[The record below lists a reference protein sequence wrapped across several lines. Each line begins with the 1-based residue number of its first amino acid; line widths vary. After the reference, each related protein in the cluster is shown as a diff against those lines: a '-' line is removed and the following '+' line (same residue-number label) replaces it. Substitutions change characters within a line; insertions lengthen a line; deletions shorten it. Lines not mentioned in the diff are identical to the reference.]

1 MKIERINELF
11 ARYAE
16 QLLRVRWWTLGA
28 FVLVLI
34 LSVIGMNRMVKETSF
49 DDYFIED
56 DPMLVKT
63 EEFKSHFGNDYYVGV
78 LTQCENHF
86 TKANLTTL
94 RALSNELL
102 DSLSYADKV
111 TSLTDIEFMVGSE
124 DGMTI
129 EQIVPDEIPDDGTA
143 AMDSIRARAYSKP
156 HVARK
161 LISEKGDLSW
171 IMVKLRTFPKDS
183 VWKKTSTVAPD
194 IITGQEVERIIKKPE
209 YASLHPKGTGMP
221 YVTNCKTVYIG
232 QEMSRLMMIATL
244 ICMVVMLCMT
254 RSLRGVIAPIISV
267 IGGLFITYGI
277 AGYTQM
283 YVDSTVLM
291 IPTILSFAVAI
302 AYNIHIFSYFRGRMR
317 IHGERRKAVV
327 ETIKEIG
334 WSVFF
339 CGFTTLVSLL
349 SFLVIPIRP
358 MHCVGIISS
367 MSVLFVLLTSL
378 IVTPVLLSFGKNKRP
393 IEGFTEDSD
402 TRWTKAMVTLSDKVL
417 RNPKKIG
424 YSFLFICLLLCIG
437 LWKIEA
443 AFDIER
449 TMGTKVDYVKEVM
462 DVGRSELGSLYSY
475 DLIVELPNDDEA
487 KEPANLQ
494 HLDKLQQKVNGYDL
508 TKRTT
513 SILDI
518 LKDLNQTLNDGD
530 SAFYR
535 IPDTEEEVAQMI
547 LLYENAGGTESE
559 YWVDYDYRRL
569 RLMVEISDFNSA
581 QVEQEMA
588 RIQADAEQ
596 LFPGAK
602 ITTVG
607 NIPQYVEQLFP
618 GAKITTVG
626 NIPQYVT
633 MMQYLVRGQM
643 LSFVISI
650 LIIGIIL
657 MIAFQSIRV
666 GLIGLIPNMMPAVF
680 VGGYMGWMGIPLDM
694 MTATLLPMMLGMAV
708 DDTIHFINHS
718 KLEYDRTQNYQ
729 TAIRRTFRVVGVAI
743 VITSIITSAVF
754 ASFCTSACT
763 MCLNFGLMAIIGIL
777 SALAADLLVTPI
789 LVNKCKVFGK
799 K

>member
-1 MKIERINELF
+1 MKIEKINELF
-11 ARYAE
+11 GRYAE
-16 QLLRVRWWTLGA
+16 QLLRVRWLTLAA
-28 FVLVLI
+28 FAIVIV
-34 LSVIGMNRMVKETSF
+34 LSVVGMKRMVKETSF

-63 EEFKSHFGNDYYVGV
+63 DEFKSHFGNDYYVGI
-78 LTQCENHF
+78 LTQCDNHF
-86 TKANLTTL
+86 TKQNLTTL

-111 TSLTDIEFMVGSE
+111 TSLTDIEFMVGSDE
-124 DGMTI
+124 GMTI
-129 EQIVPDEIPDDGTA
+129 EQIVPDEIPDDGTPE
-143 AMDSIRARAYSKP
+143 MDSIRARAYSKP

-161 LISEKGDLSW
+161 LISKDGQLSW
-171 IMVKLRTFPKDS
+171 IMLKLRAFPKDS

-194 IITGQEVERIIKKPE
+194 IITGEEVERIIKKPQ

-221 YVTNCKTVYIG
+221 YVTHCKTVYIG
-232 QEMSRLMMIATL
+232 KEMGRLMMIATL
-244 ICMVVMLCMT
+244 ICIVVMLCMT

-277 AGYTQM
+277 AGFTQM

-317 IHGERRKAVV
+317 IHGERRKAIV

-378 IVTPVLLSFGKNKRP
+378 IITPVLLSFGKNQRP
-393 IEGFTEDSD
+393 IDGFTEDSD

-424 YSFLFICLLLCIG
+424 YSFLVICILLCVG

-449 TMGTKVDYVKEVM
+449 TMGAKVDYVKEVM

-487 KEPANLQ
+487 KAPLNLQ
-494 HLDKLQQKVNGYDL
+494 QLDKLQHKVDGYDL
-508 TKRTT
+508 TKRST

-518 LKDLNQTLNDGD
+518 LKDLNQTLNNGD
-530 SAFYR
+530 TAFYR

-569 RLMVEISDFNSA
+569 RLMIEISDFNSA
-581 QVEQEMA
+581 QVERELA

-596 LFPGAK
+596 LFPEAK
-602 ITTVG
+602 IIV
-607 NIPQYVEQLFP
+607 
-618 GAKITTVG
+618 VG

-650 LIIGIIL
+650 LIIGVIL

-666 GLIGLIPNMMPAVF
+666 GLIGLVPNMMPAVF
-680 VGGYMGWMGIPLDM
+680 VGGYMGWAGIPLDM

-718 KLEYDRTQNYQ
+718 KLEFDRTRNYQ

-754 ASFCTSACT
+754 ASFCSSACT

-799 K
+799 CKN

>member
-1 MKIERINELF
+1 MKIERINEWF
-11 ARYAE
+11 GRYADR
-16 QLLRVRWWTLGA
+16 LLRVRWWTLGA
-28 FVLVLI
+28 FVLLMI
-34 LSVIGMNRMVKETSF
+34 LSVVGMKRMVKETSF

-78 LTQCENHF
+78 LTHCDNHF
-86 TKANLTTL
+86 TKKNLTTL
-94 RALSNELL
+94 RALSDELL

-111 TSLTDIEFMVGSE
+111 TSLTDIEFMVGSD

-129 EQIVPDEIPDDGTA
+129 EQIVPDDIPEEGSA
-143 AMDSIRARAYSKP
+143 AMDSIKARAYSKP

-161 LISEKGDLSW
+161 LISPKGDLSW
-171 IMVKLRTFPKDS
+171 IMIKLRAFPKDS

-194 IITGQEVERIIKKPE
+194 IITGEEVERIINKPK

-221 YVTNCKTVYIG
+221 YVTHCKTVYIG
-232 QEMSRLMMIATL
+232 KEMGRLMMIATL
-244 ICMVVMLCMT
+244 ICMVVMLFMT
-254 RSLRGVIAPIISV
+254 RSLRGIIAPIISV
-267 IGGLFITYGI
+267 VGGLFTTYGI
-277 AGYTQM
+277 AGFTQM

-291 IPTILSFAVAI
+291 IPTILAFAVAI
-302 AYNIHIFSYFRGRMR
+302 AYNIHIFSYFSGRMR
-317 IHGERRKAVV
+317 IHGERCKAIV
-327 ETIKEIG
+327 ETIREIG

-367 MSVLFVLLTSL
+367 MSVFFVLITSL
-378 IVTPVLLSFGKNKRP
+378 VVTPVLLSFGKNKRP

-402 TRWTKAMVTLSDKVL
+402 TRWTRLMVMLSDKVL
-417 RNPKKIG
+417 RNPKKTG
-424 YSFLFICLLLCIG
+424 YSFLAVCILLCIG

-449 TMGTKVDYVKEVM
+449 TMGLKVDYVKEVM
-462 DVGRSELGSLYSY
+462 EVGHSKLGSLYSY
-475 DLIVELPNDDEA
+475 DLIVELPENDMA
-487 KEPANLQ
+487 KEPEYLKRLDELQ
-494 HLDKLQQKVNGYDL
+494 TKVNGYDL
-508 TKRTT
+508 TKRST

-518 LKDLNQTLNDGD
+518 LKDLNQTLNNGD
-530 SAFYR
+530 TAFYR
-535 IPDTEEEVAQMI
+535 IPDTEEEVAQMF

-559 YWVDYDYRRL
+559 YWMDYDYRRL
-569 RLMVEISDFNSA
+569 RLMVEISEFNSA
-581 QVEQEMA
+581 HVERELS
-588 RIQADAEQ
+588 RIQNDAE
-596 LFPGAK
+596 K
-602 ITTVG
+602 
-607 NIPQYVEQLFP
+607 LFP

-650 LIIGIIL
+650 LIIGVIL

-666 GLIGLIPNMMPAVF
+666 GLIGLIPNMMPAIF
-680 VGGYMGWMGIPLDM
+680 VGGYMGWAGIPLDM

-718 KLEYDRTQNYQ
+718 KLEYDRTLHYQ
-729 TAIRRTFRVVGVAI
+729 TAIRRTFRVVGIAI
-743 VITSIITSAVF
+743 VITSVITSAVF
-754 ASFCTSACT
+754 ASFCSSACN

-777 SALAADLLVTPI
+777 SALAADLFVTPI

-799 K
+799 EKPQNPKL

>member
-1 MKIERINELF
+1 MKIEQINELF
-11 ARYAE
+11 ARFAG
-16 QLLRVRWWTLGA
+16 QLLSRRW
-28 FVLVLI
+28 LVLAAFALVMI
-34 LSVIGMNRMVKETSF
+34 VSVIGMKRMVKETSF

-56 DPMLVKT
+56 DPMLVMT
-63 EEFKSHFGNDYYVGV
+63 DEFKSHFGNDYYVGV
-78 LTQCENHF
+78 LTQCDNHF
-86 TKANLTTL
+86 TQEHLATL
-94 RALSNELL
+94 RALSSELL

-111 TSLTDIEFMVGSE
+111 TSLTDIEFMVGSDE
-124 DGMTI
+124 GMTI
-129 EQIVPDEIPDDGTA
+129 EQIVPDEIPEDGTA
-143 AMDSIRARAYSKP
+143 AMDSVKARAYSKP

-161 LISEKGDLSW
+161 LISQDGRLSW

-183 VWKKTSTVAPD
+183 VWKQQGTVAPD
-194 IITGQEVERIIKKPE
+194 IITGQEVERIIKKPA

-232 QEMSRLMMIATL
+232 QEMSRLMMIAT
-244 ICMVVMLCMT
+244 IVCMLVMLCMT
-254 RSLRGVIAPIISV
+254 RSLRGVLAPIISV
-267 IGGLFITYGI
+267 VGGLFITYGI
-277 AGYTQM
+277 AGWTQM

-291 IPTILSFAVAI
+291 IPTILAFAVAI

-317 IHGERRKAVV
+317 IHGERRKAVI
-327 ETIKEIG
+327 ETLREIG

-358 MHCVGIISS
+358 MHCVGVISS

-378 IVTPVLLSFGKNKRP
+378 IISPVLLSFGKNKRVKADVP
-393 IEGFTEDSD
+393 QPSDISHQTSSLPPD
-402 TRWTKAMVTLSDKVL
+402 TRWTAAMVRLSDIVL

-424 YSFLFICLLLCIG
+424 WSFLVVCLVLCVG

-449 TMGTKVDYVKEVM
+449 TMGEDVPYVKEVM

-475 DLIVELPNDDEA
+475 DLIVELPHDDEA
-487 KEPANLQ
+487 KEPENLRR
-494 HLDKLQQKVNGYDL
+494 LDQLQQQVNTYDL

-530 SAFYR
+530 TARFC
-535 IPDTEEEVAQMI
+535 IPDTEEEVAQEI

-581 QVEQEMA
+581 QVEREMA
-588 RIQADAEQ
+588 RIQQDAQ
-596 LFPGAK
+596 KLFS
-602 ITTVG
+602 
-607 NIPQYVEQLFP
+607 

-680 VGGYMGWMGIPLDM
+680 VGGYMGWMGVPLDM

-718 KLEYDRTQNYQ
+718 KLEFDRTQHYRE
-729 TAIRRTFRVVGVAI
+729 AIRRTFRVVGVAI

-754 ASFCTSACT
+754 AGFCTSACT
-763 MCLNFGLMAIIGIL
+763 MCINFGLMAIIGIL

-789 LVNKCKVFGK
+789 LVNNCKVFGK
-799 K
+799 IKD

>member
-1 MKIERINELF
+1 MKIERINEWF
-11 ARYAE
+11 GRYAE
-16 QLLRVRWWTLGA
+16 RLLRVRWWTLGA
-28 FVLVLI
+28 FVLLMI
-34 LSVIGMNRMVKETSF
+34 LSVVGMKRMVKETSF

-78 LTQCENHF
+78 LTHCDNHF
-86 TKANLTTL
+86 TKKNLTTL
-94 RALSNELL
+94 RALSDELL

-111 TSLTDIEFMVGSE
+111 TSLTDIEFMVGSD

-129 EQIVPDEIPDDGTA
+129 EQIVPDDIPEEGSA
-143 AMDSIRARAYSKP
+143 AMDSIKARAYSKP

-161 LISEKGDLSW
+161 LISPKGDLSW
-171 IMVKLRTFPKDS
+171 IMIKLRAFPKDS

-194 IITGQEVERIIKKPE
+194 IITGEEVERIINKPK

-221 YVTNCKTVYIG
+221 YVTHCKTVYIG
-232 QEMSRLMMIATL
+232 KEMGRLMMIATV
-244 ICMVVMLCMT
+244 ICMVVMLFMT
-254 RSLRGVIAPIISV
+254 RSLRGIIAPIISV
-267 IGGLFITYGI
+267 VGGLFTTYGI
-277 AGYTQM
+277 AGFTQM

-291 IPTILSFAVAI
+291 IPTILAFAVAI
-302 AYNIHIFSYFRGRMR
+302 AYNIHIFSYFSGRMR
-317 IHGERRKAVV
+317 IHGERRKAIV
-327 ETIKEIG
+327 ETIREIG

-367 MSVLFVLLTSL
+367 MSVFFVLITSL
-378 IVTPVLLSFGKNKRP
+378 VVTPILLSFGKNKRP

-402 TRWTKAMVTLSDKVL
+402 TRWTRFMVMLSDKVL

-424 YSFLFICLLLCIG
+424 YSFLAVCILLCIG

-449 TMGTKVDYVKEVM
+449 TMGLKVDYVKEVM
-462 DVGRSELGSLYSY
+462 EVGHSELGSLYSY
-475 DLIVELPNDDEA
+475 DLIVELPENDMA
-487 KEPANLQ
+487 KEPENLKR
-494 HLDKLQQKVNGYDL
+494 LDELQAKVNGYDL
-508 TKRTT
+508 TKRST

-518 LKDLNQTLNDGD
+518 LKDLNQTLNNGD
-530 SAFYR
+530 TAFYR
-535 IPDTEEEVAQMI
+535 IPDTEEEVAQMF

-559 YWVDYDYRRL
+559 YWMDYDYRRM
-569 RLMVEISDFNSA
+569 RLMVEISEFNSA
-581 QVEQEMA
+581 RVERELSK
-588 RIQADAEQ
+588 IQNDAE
-596 LFPGAK
+596 K
-602 ITTVG
+602 
-607 NIPQYVEQLFP
+607 LFP

-650 LIIGIIL
+650 LIIGVIL

-666 GLIGLIPNMMPAVF
+666 GLIGLIPNMTPAIF

-718 KLEYDRTQNYQ
+718 KLEYDRTLHYQ
-729 TAIRRTFRVVGVAI
+729 SAIRRTFRVVGIAI
-743 VITSIITSAVF
+743 VTTSIITSAVF
-754 ASFCTSACT
+754 ASFCTSECC

-777 SALAADLLVTPI
+777 SALAADLFITPI
-789 LVNKCKVFGK
+789 LVSKCKVFGK
-799 K
+799 ENN

>member
-1 MKIERINELF
+1 MESINEPEQINSEMKIEKINDLF
-11 ARYAE
+11 GKYAE
-16 QLLRVRWWTLGA
+16 QLLRMRWLTLGA
-28 FVLVLI
+28 FVLILVVSVL
-34 LSVIGMNRMVKETSF
+34 GMKRMVTETSF

-78 LTQCENHF
+78 LTQCDNHF
-86 TKANLTTL
+86 TKENLTTL
-94 RALSNELL
+94 RALSNELM
-102 DSLSYADKV
+102 DSLSYADKI
-111 TSLTDIEFMVGSE
+111 TSLTDIEFMVGSDE
-124 DGMTI
+124 GMTI
-129 EQIVPDEIPDDGTA
+129 EQIVPDVIPDNGSP
-143 AMDSIRARAYSKP
+143 AMDSIKARAYSKP

-161 LISEKGDLSW
+161 LVSKDGRMSW

-183 VWKKTSTVAPD
+183 VWKKQGNVSPD
-194 IITGQEVERIIKKPE
+194 IVTGQEVEHIIRKPE
-209 YASLHPKGTGMP
+209 YASLSPKGTGMP
-221 YVTNCKTVYIG
+221 YTSSCKTSFIG
-232 QEMSRLMMIATL
+232 KEMGHLMMIATV
-244 ICMVVMLCMT
+244 ICVLVMLFMT
-254 RSLRGVIAPIISV
+254 RSLRGIIAPIISV

-277 AGYTQM
+277 AGWTQM

-302 AYNIHIFSYFRGRMR
+302 AYNIHIFSYFIGRMR
-317 IHGERRKAVV
+317 IHGERMKAIV
-327 ETIKEIG
+327 ETVREIG

-378 IVTPVLLSFGKNKRP
+378 IITPVLLSLGKNKKP
-393 IEGFTEDSD
+393 VEGFTEESD
-402 TRWTKAMVTLSDKVL
+402 TRWTKAMVTMSDCVL
-417 RNPKKIG
+417 RNPRKIG
-424 YSFLFICLLLCIG
+424 ISFLVICIVFAIG
-437 LWKIEA
+437 LLKIEA
-443 AFDIER
+443 AFDVAR
-449 TMGTKVDYVKEVM
+449 TMGEEVPYVKEVM

-475 DLIVELPNDDEA
+475 DLIVEFQNDDEA
-487 KEPANLQ
+487 KKPENLRRLEQ
-494 HLDKLQQKVNGYDL
+494 LQAKVDSYNL

-518 LKDLNQTLNDGD
+518 MKDLNQTLNNGNK
-530 SAFYR
+530 AYYR
-535 IPDTEEEVAQMI
+535 IPDSEEEVAQMI

-569 RLMVEISDFNSA
+569 RLMVELSDFNSA
-581 QVEQEMA
+581 TVERELEL
-588 RIQADAEQ
+588 IQADANKI
-596 LFPGAK
+596 FPGAK
-602 ITTVG
+602 V
-607 NIPQYVEQLFP
+607 
-618 GAKITTVG
+618 TTVG

-650 LIIGIIL
+650 LIIGVIL

-666 GLIGLIPNMMPAVF
+666 GLIGLIPNMMPAIF

-694 MTATLLPMMLGMAV
+694 MTATLLPMMLGLAV

-718 KLEYDRTQNYQ
+718 KLEYDRTHDYHS
-729 TAIRRTFRVVGVAI
+729 AIRRTFRVVGIAI
-743 VITSIITSAVF
+743 VTTSIITSAVF
-754 ASFCTSACT
+754 ASFCTSLCT
-763 MCLNFGLMAIIGIL
+763 MCFNFGLMAIIGVM
-777 SALAADLLVTPI
+777 SALAADLLITPI
-789 LVNKCKVFGK
+789 LVRYCKVFGK

>member
-1 MKIERINELF
+1 MKIERINEWF
-11 ARYAE
+11 GRYAE
-16 QLLRVRWWTLGA
+16 RLLRVRWWTLGA
-28 FVLVLI
+28 FVLLMI
-34 LSVIGMNRMVKETSF
+34 LSVVGMKRMVKETSF

-78 LTQCENHF
+78 LTHCDNHF
-86 TKANLTTL
+86 TKKNLTTL
-94 RALSNELL
+94 RALSDELL

-111 TSLTDIEFMVGSE
+111 TSLTDIEFMVGSD

-129 EQIVPDEIPDDGTA
+129 EQIVPDDIPEEGSA
-143 AMDSIRARAYSKP
+143 AMDSIKAKAYSKP

-161 LISEKGDLSW
+161 LISPKGDLSW
-171 IMVKLRTFPKDS
+171 IMIKLRAFPKDC
-183 VWKKTSTVAPD
+183 VWRKTSTVAPD
-194 IITGQEVERIIKKPE
+194 IITGEEVERIINKPK

-221 YVTNCKTVYIG
+221 YVTHCKTVYIG
-232 QEMSRLMMIATL
+232 KEMGRLMMIATL
-244 ICMVVMLCMT
+244 ICMVVMLFMT
-254 RSLRGVIAPIISV
+254 RSLRGIIAPIISV
-267 IGGLFITYGI
+267 VGGLFTTYGI
-277 AGYTQM
+277 AGFTQM

-291 IPTILSFAVAI
+291 IPTILAFAVAI
-302 AYNIHIFSYFRGRMR
+302 AYNIHIFSYFSGRMR
-317 IHGERRKAVV
+317 IHGERRKAIV
-327 ETIKEIG
+327 ETIREIG

-367 MSVLFVLLTSL
+367 MSVFFVLITSL
-378 IVTPVLLSFGKNKRP
+378 VVTPVLLSFGKNKRP

-402 TRWTKAMVTLSDKVL
+402 TRWTRFMVMLSDKVL

-424 YSFLFICLLLCIG
+424 YSFLAVCILLCIG

-449 TMGTKVDYVKEVM
+449 TMGLKVDYVKEVM
-462 DVGRSELGSLYSY
+462 EVGHSKLGSLYSY
-475 DLIVELPNDDEA
+475 DLIVELPENDMA
-487 KEPANLQ
+487 KEPENLKR
-494 HLDKLQQKVNGYDL
+494 LDELQTKVNGYDL
-508 TKRTT
+508 TKRST

-518 LKDLNQTLNDGD
+518 LKDLNQTLNNGD
-530 SAFYR
+530 TTFYR
-535 IPDTEEEVAQMI
+535 IPDTEEEVAQMF

-559 YWVDYDYRRL
+559 YWMDYDYRRL
-569 RLMVEISDFNSA
+569 RLMVEISEFNSA
-581 QVEQEMA
+581 RVERELS
-588 RIQADAEQ
+588 RIQNDAE
-596 LFPGAK
+596 K
-602 ITTVG
+602 
-607 NIPQYVEQLFP
+607 LFP

-650 LIIGIIL
+650 LIIGVIL

-666 GLIGLIPNMMPAVF
+666 GLIGLIPNIMPAIF
-680 VGGYMGWMGIPLDM
+680 VGGYMGWAGIPLDM

-718 KLEYDRTQNYQ
+718 KLEYDRTLHYQ
-729 TAIRRTFRVVGVAI
+729 TAIRRTFRVVGIAI
-743 VITSIITSAVF
+743 VITSVITSAVF
-754 ASFCTSACT
+754 ASFCSSACN

-777 SALAADLLVTPI
+777 SALAADLFVTPI
-789 LVNKCKVFGK
+789 LVSKCKVFGK
-799 K
+799 EKK

>member
-1 MKIERINELF
+1 MKIERINKWF
-11 ARYAE
+11 GRYAE
-16 QLLRVRWWTLGA
+16 QLLRVRWWTLCA
-28 FVLVLI
+28 FVLLMVM
-34 LSVIGMNRMVKETSF
+34 SVVGMKRMVKETSF

-78 LTQCENHF
+78 LTRCDNHF
-86 TKANLTTL
+86 TKKNLTTL

-102 DSLSYADKV
+102 DSLSYVDKV
-111 TSLTDIEFMVGSE
+111 TSLTDIEFMVGSDE
-124 DGMTI
+124 GMTI
-129 EQIVPDEIPDDGTA
+129 EQIVPDEIPDEGSA
-143 AMDSIRARAYSKP
+143 EMDSIKARAYSKP

-161 LISEKGDLSW
+161 LISPKGDLSW
-171 IMVKLRTFPKDS
+171 IMVKLRAFPKDS
-183 VWKKTSTVAPD
+183 VWKKTSTMAPD
-194 IITGQEVERIIKKPE
+194 IITGEEVERIIKKPE

-221 YVTNCKTVYIG
+221 YVTHCKTVYISKELG
-232 QEMSRLMMIATL
+232 RLMMIATV
-244 ICMVVMLCMT
+244 ICMVVMLLMT
-254 RSLRGVIAPIISV
+254 RSLRGVVAPIISV
-267 IGGLFITYGI
+267 IGGLFTTYGI
-277 AGYTQM
+277 AGFTQM

-291 IPTILSFAVAI
+291 IPTILAFAVAI
-302 AYNIHIFSYFRGRMR
+302 AYNIHIFSYFSGRMR
-317 IHGERRKAVV
+317 IHGERRKAIV

-367 MSVLFVLLTSL
+367 MSVLFVLFTSL
-378 IVTPVLLSFGKNKRP
+378 IVTPILLSFGKNKRP

-402 TRWTKAMVTLSDKVL
+402 TRWTRFMVVLSDKVL

-424 YSFLFICLLLCIG
+424 YSFLAICILLCIG

-449 TMGTKVDYVKEVM
+449 TMGMKVDYVKDVMEV
-462 DVGRSELGSLYSY
+462 GHSELGSLYSY
-475 DLIVELPNDDEA
+475 DLIVELPDNDMA
-487 KEPANLQ
+487 KEPENLKR
-494 HLDKLQQKVNGYDL
+494 LDELQTKVNTYDL
-508 TKRTT
+508 TKRST

-518 LKDLNQTLNDGD
+518 LKDLNQTLNNGD
-530 SAFYR
+530 TAFYR
-535 IPDTEEEVAQMI
+535 IPDTEEEVAQMF

-559 YWVDYDYRRL
+559 YWMDYDYRRM
-569 RLMVEISDFNSA
+569 RLMVEMSDFNSA
-581 QVEQEMA
+581 RVERELN
-588 RIQADAEQ
+588 RIQSDAEK

-607 NIPQYVEQLFP
+607 NV
-618 GAKITTVG
+618 
-626 NIPQYVT
+626 PQYVT

-650 LIIGIIL
+650 LIIGMIL

-666 GLIGLIPNMMPAVF
+666 GLIGLIPNMMPAIF
-680 VGGYMGWMGIPLDM
+680 VGGYMGWAGVPLDM

-718 KLEYDRTQNYQ
+718 KLEYDRTQHYQ
-729 TAIRRTFRVVGVAI
+729 TAIRRTFRVVGIAI
-743 VITSIITSAVF
+743 VITSVITSAVF
-754 ASFCTSACT
+754 ASFCSSACN

-777 SALAADLLVTPI
+777 SALAADLFVTPI
-789 LVNKCKVFGK
+789 LVSKCKVFGK
-799 K
+799 EHK

>member
-1 MKIERINELF
+1 MKIERINEWF
-11 ARYAE
+11 GRYAE
-16 QLLRVRWWTLGA
+16 RLLRVRLWTLGA
-28 FVLVLI
+28 FVLLMI
-34 LSVIGMNRMVKETSF
+34 LSVVGMKRMVKETSF

-78 LTQCENHF
+78 LTHCDNHF
-86 TKANLTTL
+86 TKKNLTTL
-94 RALSNELL
+94 RALSDELL

-111 TSLTDIEFMVGSE
+111 TSLTDIEFMVGSD

-129 EQIVPDEIPDDGTA
+129 EQIVPDDIPEEGSA
-143 AMDSIRARAYSKP
+143 AMDSIKARAYSKP

-161 LISEKGDLSW
+161 LISPKGDLSW
-171 IMVKLRTFPKDS
+171 IMIKLRAFPKDS

-194 IITGQEVERIIKKPE
+194 IITGEEVERIINKPK

-221 YVTNCKTVYIG
+221 YVTHCKTVYIG
-232 QEMSRLMMIATL
+232 KEMGRLMMIATL
-244 ICMVVMLCMT
+244 ICMVVMLFMT
-254 RSLRGVIAPIISV
+254 RSLRGIIAPIISV
-267 IGGLFITYGI
+267 VGGLFSTYGI
-277 AGYTQM
+277 AGFTQM

-291 IPTILSFAVAI
+291 IPTILAFAVAI
-302 AYNIHIFSYFRGRMR
+302 AYNIHIFSYFSGRMR
-317 IHGERRKAVV
+317 IHGERRKAIV
-327 ETIKEIG
+327 ETIREIG

-367 MSVLFVLLTSL
+367 MSVFFVLITSL
-378 IVTPVLLSFGKNKRP
+378 VVTPVLLSFGKNKRP

-402 TRWTKAMVTLSDKVL
+402 TRWTRLMVMLSDKVL

-424 YSFLFICLLLCIG
+424 YSFLAVCILLCIG

-449 TMGTKVDYVKEVM
+449 TMGLKVDYVKEVM
-462 DVGRSELGSLYSY
+462 EVGHSELGSLYSY
-475 DLIVELPNDDEA
+475 DLIVELPENDMAKGPEYLKSLDE
-487 KEPANLQ
+487 LQ
-494 HLDKLQQKVNGYDL
+494 TKVNGYDL
-508 TKRTT
+508 TKRST

-518 LKDLNQTLNDGD
+518 LKDLNQTLNNGD
-530 SAFYR
+530 ITFYR
-535 IPDTEEEVAQMI
+535 IPDTEEEVAQMF

-559 YWVDYDYRRL
+559 YWMDYDYRRM
-569 RLMVEISDFNSA
+569 RLMVEISEFNSA
-581 QVEQEMA
+581 RVERELG
-588 RIQADAEQ
+588 RIQNDAE
-596 LFPGAK
+596 K
-602 ITTVG
+602 
-607 NIPQYVEQLFP
+607 LFP

-650 LIIGIIL
+650 LIIGVIL

-666 GLIGLIPNMMPAVF
+666 GLIGLIPNMMPAIF
-680 VGGYMGWMGIPLDM
+680 VGGYMGWAGIPLDM

-718 KLEYDRTQNYQ
+718 KLEYDRTLHYQ
-729 TAIRRTFRVVGVAI
+729 TAIRRTFRVVGIAI
-743 VITSIITSAVF
+743 VITSVITSAVF
-754 ASFCTSACT
+754 ASFCSSACN

-777 SALAADLLVTPI
+777 SALAADLFVTPI
-789 LVNKCKVFGK
+789 LVSKCKVFGK
-799 K
+799 EKPQNPKL

>member
-16 QLLRVRWWTLGA
+16 QLLRIRWWTLSA
-28 FVLVLI
+28 FALVII

-56 DPMLVKT
+56 GPMLVKT

-78 LTQCENHF
+78 LTQCDNHF
-86 TKANLTTL
+86 TKENLTTL

-111 TSLTDIEFMVGSE
+111 TSLTDIEFMVGSD

-129 EQIVPDEIPDDGTA
+129 EQIVPDEIPADGSP

-378 IVTPVLLSFGKNKRP
+378 VVTPILLSFGKNQRP

-402 TRWTKAMVTLSDKVL
+402 TRWTKAMVQLCDKVL

-424 YSFLFICLLLCIG
+424 YSFLVICLLLCIG

-475 DLIVELPNDDEA
+475 DLIVELPHDDEA

-494 HLDKLQQKVNGYDL
+494 RLDELQQKVNTYDL

-530 SAFYR
+530 SAYYR
-535 IPDTEEEVAQMI
+535 IPDSEEEVAQMI

-588 RIQADAEQ
+588 RIQADA
-596 LFPGAK
+596 
-602 ITTVG
+602 
-607 NIPQYVEQLFP
+607 EQLFP

-718 KLEYDRTQNYQ
+718 KLEYDRTHNYQ

-754 ASFCTSACT
+754 ASFCSSACT

>member
-1 MKIERINELF
+1 MKIEKINELF
-11 ARYAE
+11 GRYAE
-16 QLLRVRWWTLGA
+16 QLLRVRWLTLAA
-28 FVLVLI
+28 FAIVIV
-34 LSVIGMNRMVKETSF
+34 LSVVGMKRMVKETSF

-63 EEFKSHFGNDYYVGV
+63 DEFKSHFGNDYYVGI
-78 LTQCENHF
+78 LTQCDNHF
-86 TKANLTTL
+86 TKQNLTTL

-111 TSLTDIEFMVGSE
+111 TSLTDIEFMVGSDE
-124 DGMTI
+124 GMTI
-129 EQIVPDEIPDDGTA
+129 EQIVPDEIPDDGTPE
-143 AMDSIRARAYSKP
+143 MDNIRARAYSKP

-161 LISEKGDLSW
+161 LISKDGQLSW
-171 IMVKLRTFPKDS
+171 IMLKLRAFPKDS

-194 IITGQEVERIIKKPE
+194 IITGEEVERIIKKPQ

-221 YVTNCKTVYIG
+221 YVTHCKTVYIG
-232 QEMSRLMMIATL
+232 KEMGRLMMIATL
-244 ICMVVMLCMT
+244 ICIVVMLCMT

-277 AGYTQM
+277 AGFTQM

-317 IHGERRKAVV
+317 IHGERRKAIV

-378 IVTPVLLSFGKNKRP
+378 IITPVLLSFGKNQRP
-393 IEGFTEDSD
+393 IDGFTEDSD

-424 YSFLFICLLLCIG
+424 YSFLVICILLCVG

-449 TMGTKVDYVKEVM
+449 TMGAKVDYVKEVM

-487 KEPANLQ
+487 KAPLNLQ
-494 HLDKLQQKVNGYDL
+494 QLDKLQHKVDGYDL
-508 TKRTT
+508 TKRST

-518 LKDLNQTLNDGD
+518 LKDLNQTLNNGD
-530 SAFYR
+530 TAFYR

-569 RLMVEISDFNSA
+569 RLMIEISDFNSA
-581 QVEQEMA
+581 QVERELA

-596 LFPGAK
+596 LFPEAK
-602 ITTVG
+602 IIV
-607 NIPQYVEQLFP
+607 
-618 GAKITTVG
+618 VG

-650 LIIGIIL
+650 LIIGVIL

-666 GLIGLIPNMMPAVF
+666 GLIGLVPNMMPAVF
-680 VGGYMGWMGIPLDM
+680 VGGYMGWAGIPLDM

-718 KLEYDRTQNYQ
+718 KLEFDRTRNYQ

-754 ASFCTSACT
+754 ASFCSSACT

-799 K
+799 CKN

>member
-1 MKIERINELF
+1 MRIEKINNF
-11 ARYAE
+11 FGRYAE
-16 QLLRVRWWTLGA
+16 RLLRVRWWTLAA
-28 FVLVLI
+28 FIVLI
-34 LSVIGMNRMVKETSF
+34 ALSMVGMKRMVKETSF

-78 LTQCENHF
+78 LTQCDDHF
-86 TKANLTTL
+86 TKEHLTTL
-94 RALSNELL
+94 RALTNELL

-124 DGMTI
+124 EGMTI
-129 EQIVPDEIPDDGTA
+129 EQIVPDEIPDNGTA

-171 IMVKLRTFPKDS
+171 IMVKLRAFPKDS
-183 VWKKTSTVAPD
+183 VWKQQGTVAPD
-194 IITGQEVERIIKKPE
+194 IITGEEVEHIIKKSE
-209 YASLHPKGTGMP
+209 YASLNPRGAGMP
-221 YVTNCKTVYIG
+221 YVTHCKTEYIG
-232 QEMSRLMMIATL
+232 KEMGRLMGIAII
-244 ICMVVMLCMT
+244 ICVVVMLIMT
-254 RSLRGVIAPIISV
+254 RSWRGIVAPLVSV
-267 IGGLFITYGI
+267 VGGLFITYGI

-302 AYNIHIFSYFRGRMR
+302 AYNIHIFSYFSGRMR
-317 IHGERRKAVV
+317 IHGQRRKAIV
-327 ETIKEIG
+327 ETITEIG

-358 MHCVGIISS
+358 MHCIGIVSS

-378 IVTPVLLSFGKNKRP
+378 LITPLLLSFGKNKCP
-393 IEGFTEDSD
+393 VEGFTEESD
-402 TRWTKAMVTLSDKVL
+402 TRWSKMMVRLSDVVL

-424 YSFLFICLLLCIG
+424 VAFLVIAAFLCIG

-449 TMGTKVDYVKEVM
+449 TMGISVPYVKEVV

-475 DLIVELPNDDEA
+475 DLIVELPDDDLA
-487 KEPANLQ
+487 KEPDQLKR
-494 HLDKLQQKVNGYDL
+494 LDKLQQQVAGYDL

-518 LKDLNQTLNDGD
+518 LKDLNQTLNNGD
-530 SAFYR
+530 TLFYR
-535 IPDTEEEVAQMI
+535 IPDTEEEVAQMMV
-547 LLYENAGGTESE
+547 LYENAGGTESE
-559 YWVDYDYRRL
+559 YWIDYDYRRL

-581 QVEQEMA
+581 QVEREMA
-588 RIQADAEQ
+588 QIQDDAQ
-596 LFPGAK
+596 NLFPEAK
-602 ITTVG
+602 ITVVG
-607 NIPQYVEQLFP
+607 NIPQF
-618 GAKITTVG
+618 
-626 NIPQYVT
+626 VT

-666 GLIGLIPNMMPAVF
+666 GLIGLVPNMMPAIF

-718 KLEYDRTQNYQ
+718 KLEYDRTRHYR
-729 TAIRRTFRVVGVAI
+729 TSIRRTFRVVGVAI
-743 VITSIITSAVF
+743 FITSIITSAVF
-754 ASFCTSACT
+754 ASFCSSACT
-763 MCLNFGLMAIIGIL
+763 MCVNFGLMAIIGIL
-777 SALAADLLVTPI
+777 SALAADLFLTPI
-789 LVNKCKVFGK
+789 LVTKCKVFGK
-799 K
+799 EKSNQ

>member
-1 MKIERINELF
+1 MKIEKINELF
-11 ARYAE
+11 GKFTE
-16 QLLRVRWWTLGA
+16 QLLKMRWITLGIFA
-28 FVLVLI
+28 IVII
-34 LSVIGMNRMVKETSF
+34 LSVVGMKRMVKETSF

-78 LTQCENHF
+78 LTQCDNHF
-86 TKANLTTL
+86 TKEHLTTL
-94 RALSNELL
+94 RSLSNELL

-111 TSLTDIEFMVGSE
+111 TSLTDIEFMVGSD

-129 EQIVPDEIPDDGTA
+129 EQIVPEVIPENGTP
-143 AMDSIRARAYSKP
+143 AMDSIKARAYSKP

-161 LISEKGDLSW
+161 LISKNGNLSW

-183 VWKKTSTVAPD
+183 VWKKQSTVSPD
-194 IITGQEVERIIKKPE
+194 IITGQEVEHIIKKPE
-209 YASLHPKGTGMP
+209 YASLNPKGTGMP
-221 YVTNCKTVYIG
+221 YVSACKTDYIG
-232 QEMSRLMMIATL
+232 KEMGQLMMIATI
-244 ICMVVMLCMT
+244 ICVVVMLCMT

-277 AGYTQM
+277 AGWTQM

-317 IHGERRKAVV
+317 IHGERRMAVV
-327 ETIKEIG
+327 ETLKEIG

-358 MHCVGIISS
+358 MHCVGVISS

-378 IVTPVLLSFGKNKRP
+378 IISPILLSFGKNKRP
-393 IEGFTEDSD
+393 KEGFTEESD
-402 TRWTKAMVTLSDKVL
+402 TRWTKVMVNLCDIVL
-417 RNPKKIG
+417 RNPRKIG
-424 YSFLFICLLLCIG
+424 FSFLVICIFLCLG
-437 LWKIEA
+437 LWRIEA

-449 TMGTKVDYVKEVM
+449 TMGTKVPYVKEVM
-462 DVGRSELGSLYSY
+462 DVGHSELGSLYSY
-475 DLIVELPNDDEA
+475 DVIVEFLNDDEA
-487 KEPANLQ
+487 KKPENLRN
-494 HLDKLQQKVNGYDL
+494 LDLLQQKVAGYNL

-513 SILDI
+513 SILDV
-518 LKDLNQTLNDGD
+518 LKDLNQTINNGD
-530 SAFYR
+530 TTYYCV
-535 IPDTEEEVAQMI
+535 PDSEEKVAQEI

-581 QVEQEMA
+581 QVEREIAQ
-588 RIQADAEQ
+588 IQADAAL
-596 LFPGAK
+596 LFPSAK
-602 ITTVG
+602 ITV
-607 NIPQYVEQLFP
+607 
-618 GAKITTVG
+618 VG

-650 LIIGIIL
+650 LIIGMIL
-657 MIAFQSIRV
+657 MIAFQSVRV
-666 GLIGLIPNMMPAVF
+666 GLIGLIPNMMPAIF
-680 VGGYMGWMGIPLDM
+680 VGGYMGWMGVPLDM

-718 KLEYDRTQNYQ
+718 KLEYDRTQQYQ
-729 TAIRRTFRVVGVAI
+729 SAIRRTFRVVGVAI

-763 MCLNFGLMAIIGIL
+763 MCINFGLMAIIGIL

-789 LVNKCKVFGK
+789 LVKKCKVFGREK
-799 K
+799 

>member
-1 MKIERINELF
+1 M
-11 ARYAE
+11 
-16 QLLRVRWWTLGA
+16 
-28 FVLVLI
+28 
-34 LSVIGMNRMVKETSF
+34 
-49 DDYFIED
+49 
-56 DPMLVKT
+56 
-63 EEFKSHFGNDYYVGV
+63 
-78 LTQCENHF
+78 
-86 TKANLTTL
+86 
-94 RALSNELL
+94 
-102 DSLSYADKV
+102 
-111 TSLTDIEFMVGSE
+111 
-124 DGMTI
+124 
-129 EQIVPDEIPDDGTA
+129 
-143 AMDSIRARAYSKP
+143 
-156 HVARK
+156 
-161 LISEKGDLSW
+161 
-171 IMVKLRTFPKDS
+171 
-183 VWKKTSTVAPD
+183 
-194 IITGQEVERIIKKPE
+194 GQ
-209 YASLHPKGTGMP
+209 
-221 YVTNCKTVYIG
+221 
-232 QEMSRLMMIATL
+232 LMMIATL
-244 ICMVVMLCMT
+244 ICMVVMLLMT
-254 RSLRGVIAPIISV
+254 RSLRGVVAPIISV
-267 IGGLFITYGI
+267 IGGLFTTYGI
-277 AGYTQM
+277 AGFTQM

-291 IPTILSFAVAI
+291 IPTILAFAVAI
-302 AYNIHIFSYFRGRMR
+302 AYNIHIFSYFSGRMR
-317 IHGERRKAVV
+317 IHGERRKAIV

-402 TRWTKAMVTLSDKVL
+402 TRWTKFMVVLSDKVL

-424 YSFLFICLLLCIG
+424 YSFLAICILLCIG

-449 TMGTKVDYVKEVM
+449 TMGLKVDYVKEVM

-475 DLIVELPNDDEA
+475 DLIVELPDNDMA
-487 KEPANLQ
+487 KEPENLKR
-494 HLDKLQQKVNGYDL
+494 LDELQTKVNTYDL

-518 LKDLNQTLNDGD
+518 LKDLNQTLNNGD
-530 SAFYR
+530 TAFYR
-535 IPDTEEEVAQMI
+535 IPDTEEEVAQMF

-559 YWVDYDYRRL
+559 YWMDYDYRRM

-581 QVEQEMA
+581 CVEREMN
-588 RIQADAEQ
+588 RIQSDAE
-596 LFPGAK
+596 K
-602 ITTVG
+602 
-607 NIPQYVEQLFP
+607 LFP

-650 LIIGIIL
+650 LIIGVIL

-666 GLIGLIPNMMPAVF
+666 GLIGLIPNMMPAIF
-680 VGGYMGWMGIPLDM
+680 VGGYMGWVGIPLDM

-718 KLEYDRTQNYQ
+718 KLEYDRTQHYQ
-729 TAIRRTFRVVGVAI
+729 TAIRRTFRVVGIAI
-743 VITSIITSAVF
+743 VITSVITSAVF
-754 ASFCTSACT
+754 ASFCSSACN

-777 SALAADLLVTPI
+777 SALAADLFVTPI

-799 K
+799 EK

>member
-28 FVLVLI
+28 FALVI
-34 LSVIGMNRMVKETSF
+34 VLSVIGMNRMVKETSF

-78 LTQCENHF
+78 LTQCDNHF
-86 TKANLTTL
+86 TKENLTTL

-111 TSLTDIEFMVGSE
+111 TSLTDIEFMVGSD

-129 EQIVPDEIPDDGTA
+129 EQIVPDEIPDDGTP

-183 VWKKTSTVAPD
+183 VWKKTSTIAPD
-194 IITGQEVERIIKKPE
+194 IITGQEVEHIIKKPE

-244 ICMVVMLCMT
+244 ICIVVMLCMT

-378 IVTPVLLSFGKNKRP
+378 IVTPVLLSFGKNQRP

-402 TRWTKAMVTLSDKVL
+402 TRWTKAMVQLCDKVL

-424 YSFLFICLLLCIG
+424 YSFLVICLLLCVG

-607 NIPQYVEQLFP
+607 NIPQYV
-618 GAKITTVG
+618 
-626 NIPQYVT
+626 T

-650 LIIGIIL
+650 LIIGVIL

-718 KLEYDRTQNYQ
+718 KLEYDRTHNYQ

-799 K
+799 KDSL

>member
-1 MKIERINELF
+1 MKIERINEWF
-11 ARYAE
+11 GRYAE
-16 QLLRVRWWTLGA
+16 RLLRVRWWTLGA
-28 FVLVLI
+28 FVLLMI
-34 LSVIGMNRMVKETSF
+34 LSVVGMKRMVKETSF

-78 LTQCENHF
+78 LTHCDNHF
-86 TKANLTTL
+86 TKKNLTTL

-124 DGMTI
+124 EGMTI
-129 EQIVPDEIPDDGTA
+129 EQIVPDEIPDEGTA
-143 AMDSIRARAYSKP
+143 AMDSIKARAYSKP

-161 LISEKGDLSW
+161 LISPKGDLSW
-171 IMVKLRTFPKDS
+171 IMIKLRAFPKDS
-183 VWKKTSTVAPD
+183 VWKKTSNVAPD
-194 IITGQEVERIIKKPE
+194 IITGEEVERIINKPK

-221 YVTNCKTVYIG
+221 YVTHCKTVYIG
-232 QEMSRLMMIATL
+232 KEMGRLMMIATL
-244 ICMVVMLCMT
+244 ICMVVMLFMT
-254 RSLRGVIAPIISV
+254 RSLRGIIAPIISV
-267 IGGLFITYGI
+267 VGGLFTTYGI
-277 AGYTQM
+277 AGFTQM

-291 IPTILSFAVAI
+291 IPTILAFAVAI
-302 AYNIHIFSYFRGRMR
+302 AYNIHIFSYFSGRMR
-317 IHGERRKAVV
+317 IHGERCKAIV
-327 ETIKEIG
+327 ETIREIG

-367 MSVLFVLLTSL
+367 MSVFFVLITSL
-378 IVTPVLLSFGKNKRP
+378 VVTPILLSFGKNKRP

-402 TRWTKAMVTLSDKVL
+402 TRWTRFMVMLSDKVL

-424 YSFLFICLLLCIG
+424 YSFLVVCILLCIG

-449 TMGTKVDYVKEVM
+449 TMGLKVDYVKEVM
-462 DVGRSELGSLYSY
+462 EVGHSELGSLYSY
-475 DLIVELPNDDEA
+475 DLIVELPENDMA
-487 KEPANLQ
+487 KEPENLKR
-494 HLDKLQQKVNGYDL
+494 LDELQAKVNGYEL
-508 TKRTT
+508 TKRST

-518 LKDLNQTLNDGD
+518 LKDLNQTLNNGD
-530 SAFYR
+530 TAFYR
-535 IPDTEEEVAQMI
+535 IPETEEEVAQMF

-559 YWVDYDYRRL
+559 YWMDYDYRRL
-569 RLMVEISDFNSA
+569 RLMVEISEFNSA
-581 QVEQEMA
+581 RVERELS
-588 RIQADAEQ
+588 RIQNDAE
-596 LFPGAK
+596 K
-602 ITTVG
+602 
-607 NIPQYVEQLFP
+607 LFP

-650 LIIGIIL
+650 LIIGVIL

-666 GLIGLIPNMMPAVF
+666 GLIGLIPNMMPAIF
-680 VGGYMGWMGIPLDM
+680 VGGYMGWAGIPLDM

-718 KLEYDRTQNYQ
+718 KLEYDRTQHYQ
-729 TAIRRTFRVVGVAI
+729 TAIRRTFRVVGIAI
-743 VITSIITSAVF
+743 VITSVITSAVF
-754 ASFCTSACT
+754 ASFCSSACN

-777 SALAADLLVTPI
+777 SALAADLFVTPI
-789 LVNKCKVFGK
+789 LVSKCKVFGK
-799 K
+799 ENN

>member
-1 MKIERINELF
+1 MKIEKINDLF
-11 ARYAE
+11 GKYAE
-16 QLLRVRWWTLGA
+16 QLLRMRWLTLGA
-28 FVLVLI
+28 FVLILVVSVL
-34 LSVIGMNRMVKETSF
+34 GMKRMVTETSF

-78 LTQCENHF
+78 LTQCDNHF
-86 TKANLTTL
+86 TKENLTTL
-94 RALSNELL
+94 RALSNELM
-102 DSLSYADKV
+102 DSLSYADKI
-111 TSLTDIEFMVGSE
+111 TSLTDIEFMVGSDE
-124 DGMTI
+124 GMTI
-129 EQIVPDEIPDDGTA
+129 EQIVPDVIPDNGSP
-143 AMDSIRARAYSKP
+143 AMDSIKARAYSKP

-161 LISEKGDLSW
+161 LVSKDGRMSW

-183 VWKKTSTVAPD
+183 VWKKQGNVSPD
-194 IITGQEVERIIKKPE
+194 IVTGQEVEHIIKKPE
-209 YASLHPKGTGMP
+209 YASLSPKGTGMP
-221 YVTNCKTVYIG
+221 YTSSCKTSFIG
-232 QEMSRLMMIATL
+232 KEMGHLMMIATV
-244 ICMVVMLCMT
+244 ICVLVMLFMT
-254 RSLRGVIAPIISV
+254 RSLRGIIAPIISV

-277 AGYTQM
+277 AGWTQM

-302 AYNIHIFSYFRGRMR
+302 AYNIHIFSYFIGRMR
-317 IHGERRKAVV
+317 IHGERMKAIV
-327 ETIKEIG
+327 ETVREIG

-378 IVTPVLLSFGKNKRP
+378 IITPVLLSLGKNKKP
-393 IEGFTEDSD
+393 VEGFTEESD
-402 TRWTKAMVTLSDKVL
+402 TRWTKVMVTMSDCVL
-417 RNPKKIG
+417 RNPRKIG
-424 YSFLFICLLLCIG
+424 ISFLVICIVFAIG
-437 LWKIEA
+437 LLKIEA
-443 AFDIER
+443 AFDVAR
-449 TMGTKVDYVKEVM
+449 TMGEEVPYVKEVM

-475 DLIVELPNDDEA
+475 DLIVEFQNDDEA
-487 KEPANLQ
+487 KKPENLRRLEQ
-494 HLDKLQQKVNGYDL
+494 LQAKVDSYNL

-518 LKDLNQTLNDGD
+518 MKDLNQTLNNGNK
-530 SAFYR
+530 AYYR
-535 IPDTEEEVAQMI
+535 IPDSEEEVAQMI

-569 RLMVEISDFNSA
+569 RLMVELSDFNSA
-581 QVEQEMA
+581 TVERELEQ
-588 RIQADAEQ
+588 IQADASKI
-596 LFPGAK
+596 FPGAK
-602 ITTVG
+602 V
-607 NIPQYVEQLFP
+607 
-618 GAKITTVG
+618 TTVG

-650 LIIGIIL
+650 LIIGVIL

-666 GLIGLIPNMMPAVF
+666 GLIGLIPNMMPAIF

-694 MTATLLPMMLGMAV
+694 MTATLLPMMLGLAV

-718 KLEYDRTQNYQ
+718 KLEYDRTHDYHS
-729 TAIRRTFRVVGVAI
+729 AIRRTFRVVGIAI
-743 VITSIITSAVF
+743 VTTSIITSAVF
-754 ASFCTSACT
+754 ASFCTSLCT
-763 MCLNFGLMAIIGIL
+763 MCFNFGLMAIIGVM
-777 SALAADLLVTPI
+777 SALAADLLITPI
-789 LVNKCKVFGK
+789 LVRYCKVFGK

>member
-1 MKIERINELF
+1 MKIERINEWF
-11 ARYAE
+11 GRYAE
-16 QLLRVRWWTLGA
+16 RLLRVRWWTLGA
-28 FVLVLI
+28 FVLLMI
-34 LSVIGMNRMVKETSF
+34 LSVVGMKRMVKETSF

-78 LTQCENHF
+78 LTHCDNHF
-86 TKANLTTL
+86 TKKNLTTL
-94 RALSNELL
+94 RALSDELL

-111 TSLTDIEFMVGSE
+111 ISLTDIEFMVGSD

-129 EQIVPDEIPDDGTA
+129 EQIVPDDIPEEGSA
-143 AMDSIRARAYSKP
+143 AMDSIKARAYSKP

-161 LISEKGDLSW
+161 LISPKGDLSW
-171 IMVKLRTFPKDS
+171 IMIKLRAFPKDS

-194 IITGQEVERIIKKPE
+194 IITGEEVERIINKPK

-221 YVTNCKTVYIG
+221 YVTHCKTVYIG
-232 QEMSRLMMIATL
+232 KEMGRLMMIATL
-244 ICMVVMLCMT
+244 ICMVVMLFMT
-254 RSLRGVIAPIISV
+254 RSLRGIIAPIISV
-267 IGGLFITYGI
+267 LGGLFTTYGI
-277 AGYTQM
+277 AGFTQM

-291 IPTILSFAVAI
+291 IPTILAFAVAI
-302 AYNIHIFSYFRGRMR
+302 AYNIHIFSYFSGRMR
-317 IHGERRKAVV
+317 IHGERRKAIV

-402 TRWTKAMVTLSDKVL
+402 THWTRFMVTLSDKVL

-424 YSFLFICLLLCIG
+424 YSFLAVCILLCIG

-449 TMGTKVDYVKEVM
+449 TMGLKVDYVKDVM
-462 DVGRSELGSLYSY
+462 EVGRSELGSLYSY
-475 DLIVELPNDDEA
+475 DLIVELPENDMA
-487 KEPANLQ
+487 KEPEYLKRLDELQ
-494 HLDKLQQKVNGYDL
+494 TKVNGYDL
-508 TKRTT
+508 TKRST

-518 LKDLNQTLNDGD
+518 LKDLNQTLNNGD
-530 SAFYR
+530 TAFYR
-535 IPDTEEEVAQMI
+535 IPDTEEEVAQMF

-559 YWVDYDYRRL
+559 YWMDYDYRRM
-569 RLMVEISDFNSA
+569 RLMVEISEFNSA
-581 QVEQEMA
+581 RVERELSK
-588 RIQADAEQ
+588 IQNDAE
-596 LFPGAK
+596 K
-602 ITTVG
+602 
-607 NIPQYVEQLFP
+607 LFP

-650 LIIGIIL
+650 LIIGVIL

-666 GLIGLIPNMMPAVF
+666 GLIGLIPNMMPAIF
-680 VGGYMGWMGIPLDM
+680 VGGYMGWAGIPLDM
-694 MTATLLPMMLGMAV
+694 MTAKLLPMMLGMAV

-718 KLEYDRTQNYQ
+718 KLEYDRTQHYQ
-729 TAIRRTFRVVGVAI
+729 TAIRRTFRVVGIAI

-754 ASFCTSACT
+754 ASFCSSVCN

-777 SALAADLLVTPI
+777 SALAADLFVTPI
-789 LVNKCKVFGK
+789 LVSKCKVFGK
-799 K
+799 ENNLKLTINN

>member
-1 MKIERINELF
+1 MKIERINEWF
-11 ARYAE
+11 GRYADR
-16 QLLRVRWWTLGA
+16 LLRVHWWTLGA
-28 FVLVLI
+28 FVLLMI
-34 LSVIGMNRMVKETSF
+34 LSVVGMKRMVKETSF

-78 LTQCENHF
+78 LTHCDNHF
-86 TKANLTTL
+86 TKKNLTTL
-94 RALSNELL
+94 RALSDELL

-111 TSLTDIEFMVGSE
+111 TSLTDIEFLVGSD

-129 EQIVPDEIPDDGTA
+129 EQIVPDEIPDEGTA
-143 AMDSIRARAYSKP
+143 AMDSIKARAYSKP

-161 LISEKGDLSW
+161 LISPKGDLSW
-171 IMVKLRTFPKDS
+171 IMIKLRAFPKDS
-183 VWKKTSTVAPD
+183 VWKKTSNVAPD
-194 IITGQEVERIIKKPE
+194 IITGEEVERIINKPK

-221 YVTNCKTVYIG
+221 YVTHCKTVYIG
-232 QEMSRLMMIATL
+232 KEMGRLMMIATV
-244 ICMVVMLCMT
+244 ICMVVMLFMT
-254 RSLRGVIAPIISV
+254 RSLRGIIAPIISV
-267 IGGLFITYGI
+267 VGGLFTTYGI
-277 AGYTQM
+277 AGFTQM

-291 IPTILSFAVAI
+291 IPTILAFAVAI
-302 AYNIHIFSYFRGRMR
+302 AYNIHIFSYFSGRMR
-317 IHGERRKAVV
+317 IHGERRKAIV
-327 ETIKEIG
+327 ETIREIG

-367 MSVLFVLLTSL
+367 MSVFFVLITSL
-378 IVTPVLLSFGKNKRP
+378 VVTPVLLSFGKNKRP

-402 TRWTKAMVTLSDKVL
+402 TRWTRFMVMLSDKVL

-424 YSFLFICLLLCIG
+424 YSFIAVCILLCIG

-449 TMGTKVDYVKEVM
+449 TMGLKVDYVKEVM
-462 DVGRSELGSLYSY
+462 EVGHSELGSLYSY
-475 DLIVELPNDDEA
+475 DLIVELPENDMA
-487 KEPANLQ
+487 KEPEYLKRLDELQ
-494 HLDKLQQKVNGYDL
+494 TKVNGYDL
-508 TKRTT
+508 TKRST

-518 LKDLNQTLNDGD
+518 LKDLNQTLNNGD
-530 SAFYR
+530 TAFYR
-535 IPDTEEEVAQMI
+535 IPDTEEEVAQMF

-559 YWVDYDYRRL
+559 YWMDYDYRRM
-569 RLMVEISDFNSA
+569 RLMVEISEFNSA
-581 QVEQEMA
+581 HVERELS
-588 RIQADAEQ
+588 RIQNDAE
-596 LFPGAK
+596 K
-602 ITTVG
+602 
-607 NIPQYVEQLFP
+607 LFP

-650 LIIGIIL
+650 LIIGVIL

-666 GLIGLIPNMMPAVF
+666 GLIGLIPNMMPAIF
-680 VGGYMGWMGIPLDM
+680 VGGYMGWAGIPLDM

-718 KLEYDRTQNYQ
+718 KLEYDRTLHYQ
-729 TAIRRTFRVVGVAI
+729 TAIRRTFRVVGIAI
-743 VITSIITSAVF
+743 VITSVITSAVF
-754 ASFCTSACT
+754 ASFCSSACN

-777 SALAADLLVTPI
+777 SALAADLFVTPI
-789 LVNKCKVFGK
+789 LVSKCKVFGK
-799 K
+799 EKK